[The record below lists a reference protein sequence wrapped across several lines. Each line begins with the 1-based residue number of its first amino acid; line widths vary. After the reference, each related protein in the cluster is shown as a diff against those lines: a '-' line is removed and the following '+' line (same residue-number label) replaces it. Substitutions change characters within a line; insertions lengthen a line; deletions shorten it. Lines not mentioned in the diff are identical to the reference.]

1 MKALVFS
8 NLEITAEQVIQKRR
22 LRFLDF
28 ALSEWQQADDLHAS
42 RERVRE
48 FRHEQYVG
56 RTGQEEA
63 PGRTIAIDRRLERR
77 EDSRDPLNFVEDR
90 PVRQVPDKPHGIFL
104 GGREKN
110 KLR

>member
-8 NLEITAEQVIQKRR
+8 NLEIAAEQVIQKRR

-28 ALSEWQQADDLHAS
+28 ALSEWQQADYLHAP

-56 RTGQEEA
+56 RTGEEEA

-90 PVRQVPDKPHGIFL
+90 PVRQFPDKPHGIFL